1 MQSSFGHIGR
11 GGSNPPLAMQKFTFS
26 IQGALDV
33 IWEQAE
39 ARFLF
44 QHFLI
49 LKYTIARLHVRTKSE
64 SPPPKSERDASASA
78 KPAQKRRKEKPAAE
92 TPAVETPA
100 AAAQQKQKY
109 DMWGTGLSRA
119 AAEKPA
125 AERPAAAA
133 EKPHAER
140 PAAATGEAG
149 RDAASS
155 PQPARNEQQQSSNFI
170 TPEKT
175 VKQWDL
181 PAGTPPAPVGESA
194 RGPKWA
200 KFIRSLSSVK
210 QRRAKT
216 EKAPP
221 EILSNIAA
229 YGDDCREYTSLHR
242 RGISINALRPS
253 VSCW

>member
-26 IQGALDV
+26 VQGALDV

-39 ARFLF
+39 ARFF
-44 QHFLI
+44 VQHFLI

-119 AAEKPA
+119 AA
-125 AERPAAAA
+125 
-133 EKPHAER
+133 
-140 PAAATGEAG
+140 G
-149 RDAASS
+149 
-155 PQPARNEQQQSSNFI
+155 
-170 TPEKT
+170 
-175 VKQWDL
+175 
-181 PAGTPPAPVGESA
+181 
-194 RGPKWA
+194 
-200 KFIRSLSSVK
+200 
-210 QRRAKT
+210 
-216 EKAPP
+216 
-221 EILSNIAA
+221 
-229 YGDDCREYTSLHR
+229 
-242 RGISINALRPS
+242 
-253 VSCW
+253 